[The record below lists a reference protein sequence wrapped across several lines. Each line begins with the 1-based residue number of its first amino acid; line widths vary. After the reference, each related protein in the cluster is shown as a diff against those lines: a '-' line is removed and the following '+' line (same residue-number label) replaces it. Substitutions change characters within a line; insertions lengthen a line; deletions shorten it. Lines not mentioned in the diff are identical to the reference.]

1 VVIGC
6 IVALA
11 MYTMQ
16 HGLEDTISE
25 ISNFATS
32 ISLIINGTMEDIS
45 QKVQDI
51 STPIEK
57 VYFESIE
64 DLITFLDADNVSD
77 IEWTVAFVCADF
89 TDALIERAEV
99 AGYNTLRYRGMSG
112 DELKKYSDA
121 IATISYTVETPRGSR
136 TWYYTGLALSG
147 NGHAVCET
155 TIENTTIIIEPQTD
169 MIFELEDEIFI
180 VLYKGEITKNR

>member
-1 VVIGC
+1 
-6 IVALA
+6 

-16 HGLEDTISE
+16 HGVEDTISE
-25 ISNFATS
+25 ISNFVTS

-51 STPIEK
+51 NKPMERI
-57 VYFESIE
+57 YFESID
-64 DLITFLDADNVSD
+64 DLIHFLDTDNVSD
-77 IEWTVAFVCADF
+77 IEWTEAFVCADF
-89 TDALIERAEV
+89 TDALIERAKD

-121 IATISYTVETPRGSR
+121 IATISHTIETPRGSR

-155 TIENTTIIIEPQTD
+155 TIENMTIIIEPQTD
-169 MIFELEDEIFI
+169 MIFELKDEKFI